1 MSPTPFL
8 SLGASGIDINIVWMI
23 PNSISQVYCSGF
35 CSIIC
40 ECERMN
46 KGREHTE
53 RERES
58 EEATSASA
66 SILHKCG
73 AEDL

>member
-1 MSPTPFL
+1 MSPTPVL

-23 PNSISQVYCSGF
+23 LNSISQVYCSDF

-40 ECERMN
+40 ECEGMN
-46 KGREHTE
+46 KGRERTE
-53 RERES
+53 RGRES
-58 EEATSASA
+58 EEETSASA